1 MNSRPESSP
10 PVVPVPSPDVTPKDL
25 PPLSRRPR
33 ESKSIDVPMLK
44 PSLIP
49 FDILKAH
56 EAEQAAAQ
64 RAKEAQTATRRA
76 PPLLQPQVG
85 PREMFLERFF
95 GSSGLL
101 ASIDFAGRQKLL
113 HSFED
118 RTLKAGE
125 VLVYEG
131 EVANLA
137 ALVTSGNLALD
148 DRSRAGQE
156 ANRFEVSFGHFVVCT
171 AAMLGVPSRF
181 KISAPGA
188 STVWWLSHAKLAAVL
203 REYPQLESLPR
214 LLPTAARQLDRDL
227 FWYSGA
233 V

>member
-10 PVVPVPSPDVTPKDL
+10 PVLPVPSPDVTPSEL
-25 PPLSRRPR
+25 PRLSRAPR
-33 ESKSIDVPMLK
+33 ESRSVNVPVLK

-56 EAEQAAAQ
+56 EAEKAAAA
-64 RAKEAQTATRRA
+64 RAKEAAQRTFA
-76 PPLLQPQVG
+76 PAPPQVG
-85 PREMFLERFF
+85 PREMFFDRFF
-95 GSSGLL
+95 GASGLL
-101 ASIDFAGRQKLL
+101 ASIDAAGRQKLL
-113 HSFED
+113 HAFED
-118 RTLKAGE
+118 RVLKAGE

-137 ALVTSGNLALD
+137 ALVMAGTLALE
-148 DRSRAGQE
+148 DRSRAGQS
-156 ANRFEVSFGHFVVCT
+156 ANRFEVTFGHFVVCT

-181 KISAPGA
+181 KIFSPGPA
-188 STVWWLSHAKLAAVL
+188 TVWWLSHQKLAAVL
-203 REYPQLESLPR
+203 KEYPQLQNLQR
-214 LLPTAARQLDRDL
+214 MLPTAARQLDRDL